1 LSIHTASLFLFQDTF
16 FYCLVF
22 DPTQKTLLA
31 DKGEIRVGSRYQTD
45 LQHLLKEGETDE
57 RIVEELETLVWTPHH
72 TLNDRKIDQF
82 LVVSRSVGTF
92 ARALDCSSSVK
103 QPSLHMS
110 AAAASRDITLV
121 SVARVCLKQEVHSNS
136 IHSSTPWT
144 LSTST
149 VTPSKRQCA
158 RSCPPVVPC
167 CVATKWKSG
176 AHRKRI
182 CSRRHSTSTAKTSTT
197 SEMTL

>member
-1 LSIHTASLFLFQDTF
+1 MKIFSLKICVCFVQDSF

-45 LQHLLKEGETDE
+45 VQPLLRDGDTDN
-57 RIVEELETLVWTPHH
+57 RTLDDLESLMWTPSHA
-72 TLNDRKIDQF
+72 LSDRKIDQF
-82 LVVSRSVGTF
+82 LVVSRSIGTF

-121 SVARVCLKQEVHSNS
+121 
-136 IHSSTPWT
+136 
-144 LSTST
+144 
-149 VTPSKRQCA
+149 CA
-158 RSCPPVVPC
+158 S
-167 CVATKWKSG
+167 AG
-176 AHRKRI
+176 DNNEQI
-182 CSRRHSTSTAKTSTT
+182 
-197 SEMTL
+197 EDIQ

>member
-1 LSIHTASLFLFQDTF
+1 MFPLIATVTNRVCYTHRQDTF
-16 FYCLVF
+16 FYCLVY

-45 LQHLLKEGETDE
+45 VQPLLRDGEADTS
-57 RIVEELETLVWTPHH
+57 RPATQTLETLVWTPQHLL
-72 TLNDRKIDQF
+72 TDRRIDQY

-121 SVARVCLKQEVHSNS
+121 GGDWQVDRISHIL
-136 IHSSTPWT
+136 TP
-144 LSTST
+144 
-149 VTPSKRQCA
+149 
-158 RSCPPVVPC
+158 PPPP
-167 CVATKWKSG
+167 
-176 AHRKRI
+176 I
-182 CSRRHSTSTAKTSTT
+182 
-197 SEMTL
+197 

>member
-1 LSIHTASLFLFQDTF
+1 MSLLYCLKFLHTNISTSGHAASKTLIEYVFLSAHFQDSF

-31 DKGEIRVGSRYQTD
+31 DKGEIRVGQRYQSD
-45 LQHLLKEGETDE
+45 IQQLLKEDEEDE
-57 RIVEELETLVWTPHH
+57 RKLEELETILWTPHH
-72 TLNDRKIDQF
+72 SLSDRSIDQF

-121 SVARVCLKQEVHSNS
+121 S
-136 IHSSTPWT
+136 TT
-144 LSTST
+144 LNLDHDDD
-149 VTPSKRQCA
+149 PNA
-158 RSCPPVVPC
+158 
-167 CVATKWKSG
+167 
-176 AHRKRI
+176 I
-182 CSRRHSTSTAKTSTT
+182 
-197 SEMTL
+197 